1 MLKREV
7 GGKQTLL
14 QTADKIEKYKRE
26 HVILNSI

>member
-7 GGKQTLL
+7 GAKQTLL
-14 QTADKIEKYKRE
+14 QTSDKIEKYKRE